1 MIAGGPPMKCLLATV
16 LLLAASVVAA
26 HTALVSSTPK
36 PKATVSAPKE
46 IGLLFA
52 DDVRLTAV
60 VLVDA
65 SGAEKKMAALP
76 TAVAK
81 KFAVAIQDPLPPGAY
96 TVTWRAV
103 GADTHVV
110 SGDFRFTVAE
120 AL

>member
-1 MIAGGPPMKCLLATV
+1 MKNFLAIV
-16 LLLAASVVAA
+16 LLAAASVASA

-36 PKATVSAPKE
+36 PKATVPAPKE
-46 IGLLFA
+46 ITLLFA
-52 DDVRLTAV
+52 DDVRLTAL
-60 VLVDA
+60 VLMDEK
-65 SGAEKKMAALP
+65 GANKKLEVLP

-81 KFAVAIQDPLPPGAY
+81 KFTLAVEDPLSPGAY

-110 SGDFRFTVAE
+110 SGDFRFTVAQ